1 MLKCI
6 TLHRYEK
13 GVLYYMETNTK
24 KTTKKTAKKKV
35 DKRSKVEKTLT
46 PKNLKLVEEWAQQG
60 LTDADIAI
68 NLKIAYSTLRE
79 WRKKYEK
86 LDAAL
91 KVGKAVADDNV
102 IGALYKRAIGYS
114 VDEVTKERVF
124 NDSTKTYEM
133 VTTKIVTKHIIPEVT
148 AMIFWLKNR
157 LPNEWRDRHEIEQKF
172 DEEDMKDVKT
182 FTSTFID
189 LMENR
194 NATKA

>member
-1 MLKCI
+1 
-6 TLHRYEK
+6 
-13 GVLYYMETNTK
+13 METNTK

-46 PKNLKLVEEWAQQG
+46 PKNLKLVEEWARQG

-102 IGALYKRAIGYS
+102 IGALYKRAIGYYT
-114 VDEVTKERVF
+114 DEVTKERVF
-124 NDSTKTYEM
+124 NDSTKMYEM

-189 LMENR
+189 LMEKR